1 MTLFPSVNG
10 HPENITVINPCS
22 KIHSHFYL
30 TMLRLACLKLA
41 SCLSMQK
48 NMYVVTQTRNPIV
61 TSQNYNMATVN
72 SSDWN
77 VVPDLVLL
85 NVFFQLEDEDRLSMA
100 LVCKN
105 WYRLFQSPQLWRH
118 RRVIFSTEKPY
129 TSATNSLGFLKTF
142 GKNLRVLT
150 VGFAMPNFRNAKQI
164 SKAVEFYF
172 NKATNIPDLRLKEFT
187 LQNANMELYWHFILS
202 RKRIISSLCRFLRR
216 LHELTLINLIAAKM
230 SLTDGCRVLE
240 SLGRG
245 QASKTLQTVFIE
257 DMFQAYISPN
267 KHMRYTQAMSKFKS
281 ISWIYTNYDTINAQ
295 IMKNI
300 ANCMGEQFQKL
311 TLTIDCDVS
320 SNIIRSEDWNNF
332 AEHCPNAEVVVY
344 IYASA
349 FKQDVPSILVPGI
362 PLKEI
367 DIVSWPSV
375 DSARRALE
383 SNISSTLCHVALTYS
398 NRIGSYSTRSTINV
412 YFPSHGRPYI
422 LCVH

>member
-1 MTLFPSVNG
+1 
-10 HPENITVINPCS
+10 
-22 KIHSHFYL
+22 
-30 TMLRLACLKLA
+30 
-41 SCLSMQK
+41 
-48 NMYVVTQTRNPIV
+48 
-61 TSQNYNMATVN
+61 MATVN

-105 WYRLFQSPQLWRH
+105 WYRLFQSPQLWRN

-129 TSATNSLGFLKTF
+129 TTATNSLGFLKTF

-172 NKATNIPDLRLKEFT
+172 IKATNIPDLRLKEFT

-267 KHMRYTQAMSKFKS
+267 KHKRYTQAMSKFKS

-320 SNIIRSEDWNNF
+320 SNIIRSEDWSNF

-398 NRIGSYSTRSTINV
+398 NRIGICLVKNTINV
-412 YFPSHGRPYI
+412 YFPSHGRSYI